1 MFFYCIYIYSMSIL
15 NTLITIKNA
24 QIAFLL
30 ETKITLNGTNLILL
44 NKLLSCNLIR
54 GYKLINNTKNILIYL
69 HYFENKPLIKNIKIF
84 SKPSKKIYIKKN
96 TISLRTQN
104 LYCVYSNDKGLQLTN
119 MLTQV
124 SGELLVYIYT

>member
-1 MFFYCIYIYSMSIL
+1 MSIL